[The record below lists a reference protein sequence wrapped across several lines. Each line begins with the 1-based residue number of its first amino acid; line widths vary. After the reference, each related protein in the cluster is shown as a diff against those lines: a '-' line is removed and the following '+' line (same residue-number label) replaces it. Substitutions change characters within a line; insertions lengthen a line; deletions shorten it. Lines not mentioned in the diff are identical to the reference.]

1 MSKNKKIKQKYTT
14 LAFSTNIS
22 ELLPSTILKIFL
34 SNNFCINTKYI
45 NENRIEYDY
54 LIDNDKD
61 NVIHTIFVEAKSLNK
76 KYEINRIANSY
87 LIIIDLEKDNTYKE
101 LDSIILYIL
110 NNCDLEKKTFVI
122 AVYKD
127 VNNIKEELKEEN
139 IKDYIDNKRI
149 NYEYLEL
156 NINNSNDL
164 IQIIEFI
171 IKQSVSNE
179 DNQEGKID
187 RDKGK
192 SKSNGCHI
200 F

>member
-1 MSKNKKIKQKYTT
+1 MSKNKKIKQTFTT

-54 LIDNDKD
+54 LIDND
-61 NVIHTIFVEAKSLNK
+61 NVIHTIFIEAKSLNK
-76 KYEINRIANSY
+76 KYEINYIANSY
-87 LIIIDLEKDNTYKE
+87 LIIIDLEKDDTYKE
-101 LDSIILYIL
+101 LDLIILYII
-110 NNCDLEKKTFVI
+110 NNCNLEKKSFVI
-122 AVYKD
+122 GVYKD

-139 IKDYIDNKRI
+139 IKDYIDNKRL

-164 IQIIEFI
+164 IQIVEFI
-171 IKQSVSNE
+171 TKQSVFNE
-179 DNQEGKID
+179 DNLEEKND

-192 SKSNGCHI
+192 SKSRCII